1 MTGGRGTGCAR
12 DEGDGGS
19 AWQATDDRQDRG
31 RQEVG
36 PMRGAMTC
44 IALALAILVGANLG
58 TAYGFAAFFAMVGLI
73 SMAGP
78 GDDGRQ

>member
-1 MTGGRGTGCAR
+1 
-12 DEGDGGS
+12 
-19 AWQATDDRQDRG
+19 
-31 RQEVG
+31 
-36 PMRGAMTC
+36 MRGAMMC

-58 TAYGFAAFFAMVGLI
+58 TAYGFAVFFAMVGLI